1 MYGGQVRCPVH
12 KKANNAR
19 WYEANREQILAR
31 QARWYEANREK
42 VLARMVRYGAS
53 EAGHRT
59 WLRGHDRRA
68 DRRVQQR
75 IAALPLVLQETF

>member
-1 MYGGQVRCPVH
+1 MRSICPEHGVERVMYGGQVRCPVH
-12 KKANNAR
+12 KKANN
-19 WYEANREQILAR
+19 
-31 QARWYEANREK
+31 ARWYEANREK